1 MKIPALIL
9 KIFIAMYFDLF
20 EKQVLYNTI
29 IRNIKEQKEL
39 INMQT
44 SRRLHQQNLHYV
56 RTKGLLA

>member
-1 MKIPALIL
+1 MNSLL
-9 KIFIAMYFDLF
+9 YMVFF

-29 IRNIKEQKEL
+29 IRNAKEQKEL

-44 SRRLHQQNLHYV
+44 SRRVQQQDLHYV